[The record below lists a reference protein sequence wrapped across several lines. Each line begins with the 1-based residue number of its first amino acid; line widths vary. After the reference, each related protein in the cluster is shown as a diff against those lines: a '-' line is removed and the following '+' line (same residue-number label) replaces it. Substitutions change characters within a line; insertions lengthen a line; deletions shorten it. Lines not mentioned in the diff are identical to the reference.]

1 MGRRVRELVALEVG
15 ARTRSWRT
23 MGQELLAGGAAAE
36 RAVAEEVG
44 AGNRISV
51 SYCRAADIV
60 TRTRQ
65 AFAPLR
71 RVDPEYNT

>member
-1 MGRRVRELVALEVG
+1 
-15 ARTRSWRT
+15 

-44 AGNRISV
+44 AGNRISL